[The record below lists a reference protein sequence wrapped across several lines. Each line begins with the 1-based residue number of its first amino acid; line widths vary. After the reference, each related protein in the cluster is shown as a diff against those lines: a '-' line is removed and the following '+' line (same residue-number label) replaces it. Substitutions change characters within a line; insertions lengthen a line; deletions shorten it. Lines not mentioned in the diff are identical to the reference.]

1 MSRRGLRPPSLTVSA
16 ILPAFVRVLA
26 ARDGHVWVQEHAR
39 AVELMD
45 APADIASNRWSVFD
59 GEGVWLGTVEMPPGL
74 QVREIGAGYVLGVW
88 QDEFE
93 VDYVRVHRIVS
104 P

>member
-1 MSRRGLRPPSLTVSA
+1 
-16 ILPAFVRVLA
+16 
-26 ARDGHVWVQEHAR
+26 
-39 AVELMD
+39 
-45 APADIASNRWSVFD
+45 
-59 GEGVWLGTVEMPPGL
+59 
-74 QVREIGAGYVLGVW
+74 VREIGAGYVLGVW